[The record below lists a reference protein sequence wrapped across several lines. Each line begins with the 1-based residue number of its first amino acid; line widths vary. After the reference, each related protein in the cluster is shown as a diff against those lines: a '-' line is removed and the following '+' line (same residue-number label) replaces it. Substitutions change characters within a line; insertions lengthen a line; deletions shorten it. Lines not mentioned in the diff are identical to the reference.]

1 MLPLLEIYELAIV
14 HSSSIFMSAFLF
26 PNLNEVGEVHE
37 VTEDVIIKPS
47 RENSLQYIAISGR
60 KLYNGD
66 LIYSSENGK
75 MIFSLP
81 S

>member
-1 MLPLLEIYELAIV
+1 MLPFLEIYELAIV

-37 VTEDVIIKPS
+37 VTEDVIIKPI
-47 RENSLQYIAISGR
+47 RENILHNIAISGR
-60 KLYNGD
+60 ILYNGD
-66 LIYSSENGK
+66 LIYSSKNGK